1 MKYLLMLSLLFACA
15 DPKKANL
22 DKRLKTYK
30 YPFKTRLYKF
40 LSQTHKLEMA
50 YSIVKPEKPNGK
62 KIVLMH
68 GKNFS
73 GAYWGQTAKDLSAAG
88 YTVLIPDQIGFGR
101 SSKPMQYQYSFHGL
115 AQNTKRLIDWYKWD
129 KVTVL
134 GHSMG
139 GMLASRF
146 ALMYPELVDKLVL
159 VNPIGL
165 EDYKLK
171 VPYETIDTVFKKQ
184 LKLKPSQVRK
194 YQEENYYG
202 GRWSEN
208 YERWLKLQ
216 TGWIK
221 GPDWQHLAYIS
232 ALTYDMIYTQPVVYE
247 FGQLKPNTL
256 LIIGDRDKTA
266 LGKNLV
272 DEQTR
277 KTMGNYPELAQKT
290 KKSIP
295 NSSLALIK
303 DVGHLPHIEAY
314 PKFKSALFNFLEK

>member
-1 MKYLLMLSLLFACA
+1 MLSLLFACA

-30 YPFKTRLYKF
+30 YPFKTKLYKF

-50 YSIVKPEKPNGK
+50 YSLVKPEKPNGRNV
-62 KIVLMH
+62 VLIH

-73 GAYWGQTAKDLSAAG
+73 GAYWGQTAKDLAAAG
-88 YTVLIPDQIGFGR
+88 FTVIIPDQIGFGR
-101 SSKPMQYQYSFHGL
+101 SSKPIQYQYTIHGL
-115 AQNTKRLIDWYKWD
+115 AHNTKKLLDWYKWD
-129 KVTVL
+129 KTIVL

-139 GMLASRF
+139 GMLATRF
-146 ALMYPELVDKLVL
+146 ALMYPKMVEKLVL

-171 VPYETIDTVFKKQ
+171 APYEPIDVVFQKQ
-184 LKLKPSQVRK
+184 LKLKPSQVK
-194 YQEENYYG
+194 AYQQKNYYG
-202 GRWSEN
+202 GEWKKD
-208 YERWLKLQ
+208 YDHWLKLQ

-232 ALTYDMIYTQPVVYE
+232 ALTYEMIYTQPVVYE
-247 FGQLKPNTL
+247 FPKLEVPTL
-256 LIIGDRDKTA
+256 LIIGDRDRTA

-272 DEQTR
+272 DEKTR
-277 KTMGNYPELAQKT
+277 QTMGDYPVLAKKT
-290 KKSIP
+290 QESIP
-295 NSSLALIK
+295 NSKLELIK

-314 PKFKSALFNFLEK
+314 DRFKTALMNFLK